1 MSLPVPPVRRPR
13 LQIYAAMAAFAL
25 IASLTNVLA
34 REFAVRQSPYW
45 IAFWRFIIAA
55 PALAVLLRLSGRR
68 ILLMPVDRWR
78 FVLLAM
84 LAVPGNQLLYIIG
97 IRHTTATHAALLYGT
112 TPAWVLLLAVALDL
126 ERLRNWKVAG
136 IFLSITGVVVV
147 LAGKGLAFSS
157 STLGGDMILMMAVL
171 AWAGYTTLGK
181 PLVER
186 YGALEVTFLVM
197 SFGALMYL
205 PIGLPIALLADY
217 SAIEAVDWLF
227 VLYLGLV
234 TSVLAYFLWY
244 WLVASLR
251 PTQVAV
257 VMCSQPPITFLLAAL
272 LQGEQLTTSLAIG
285 SLITLAGIALTV
297 VVGGE
302 KRAIPFEP
310 ARPPGTR

>member
-1 MSLPVPPVRRPR
+1 MRPR
-13 LQIYAAMAAFAL
+13 LQIYAAMAGFAL

-84 LAVPGNQLLYIIG
+84 LAVPGNQLLYLIG
-97 IRHTTATHAALLYGT
+97 IQQTTATHAALLYGT
-112 TPAWVLLLAVALDL
+112 TPAWVLLLAVGLGM

-136 IFLSITGVVVV
+136 IFLSISGVVVV
-147 LAGKGLAFSS
+147 LAGKGLAFSAD
-157 STLGGDMILMMAVL
+157 TLGGDMILMMAVL

-197 SFGALMYL
+197 AFGALMYL
-205 PIGLPIALLADY
+205 PIGLPVALLADY
-217 SAIEAVDWLF
+217 SAIETVDWLF

-244 WLVASLR
+244 WLVAYLR

-257 VMCSQPPITFLLAAL
+257 VMCSQPPITFLMAAA
-272 LQGEQLTTSLAIG
+272 LQGEQLTASLAIG

-302 KRAIPFEP
+302 KRSMPFEP
-310 ARPPGTR
+310 ARPPDTQ

>member
-13 LQIYAAMAAFAL
+13 LQIYAAMAGFAL